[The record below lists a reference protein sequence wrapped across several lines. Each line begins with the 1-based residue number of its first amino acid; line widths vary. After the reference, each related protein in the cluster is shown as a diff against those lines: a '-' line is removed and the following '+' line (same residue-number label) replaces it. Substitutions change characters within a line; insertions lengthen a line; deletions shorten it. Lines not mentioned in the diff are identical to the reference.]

1 MIKTVTSNWA
11 LLLGIALLILGLSL
25 QNTLL
30 GVRAGIEGFPTSL
43 TGLIMSGYS
52 VGFLI
57 SAVFTPKMVA
67 NVGHVRVFAALTAVA
82 SSSILAHSVLVEPL
96 SWLAFRF
103 VTGFCISGTYVIAES
118 WLNKAATNENRGSL
132 LSVYMVVQLSAWA
145 GGQLLLNVAD
155 PGGFAL
161 FIMASV
167 LLSLAVVPMLL
178 TASPAPAIAPAR
190 HFSLLKLYR
199 SSPLGFVGMF
209 GVGLSQGAFF
219 GMGAVFAGAVGL
231 PIAQISYFMALTIIG
246 GVLLQWPVGKLSD
259 RLDRRKVL
267 IGTTIVAG
275 LATGVVGIVGT
286 DDFTLVAGAFFVYG
300 GMCLP
305 MYALCIA
312 HTNDYLDNDDMV
324 AAGGSLVLTFGI
336 GTVLGPLLAAGGMD
350 LRGPAGFALLLAIVH
365 LGIGGFG
372 LYRMTRRASLPAAAQ
387 GQHIYMAQPSPMA
400 QALAQEAAVES
411 QEAHASEQTPQSP
424 LASSPGQGYT

>member
-11 LLLGIALLILGLSL
+11 LLLGIALLVLGLGL

-30 GVRAGIEGFPTSL
+30 GVRAGIEAFPTAL

-52 VGFLI
+52 IGFLL

-82 SSSILAHSVLVEPL
+82 SCSILAHSIMVEPL
-96 SWLAFRF
+96 SWFAFRF
-103 VTGFCISGTYVIAES
+103 VTGFCISGAYVITES
-118 WLNKAATNENRGSL
+118 WLNKSATNENRGSL

-161 FIMASV
+161 FITASI

-178 TASPAPAIAPAR
+178 TASPAPALAPAR
-190 HFSLLKLYR
+190 HFSLKKLYR

-219 GMGAVFAGAVGL
+219 GMGAVFAGAAGL
-231 PIAQISYFMALTIIG
+231 PIAQISFFMALTIIG
-246 GVLLQWPVGKLSD
+246 GVLLQWPIGKLSD
-259 RLDRRKVL
+259 LFDRRKVL
-267 IGTTIVAG
+267 IANTLVAG
-275 LATGVVGIVGT
+275 LATGFVGIVGT
-286 DDFTLVAGAFFVYG
+286 ADFTVVAAAFFVYG

-312 HTNDYLDNDDMV
+312 HTNDHLDNEDMV
-324 AAGGSLVLTFGI
+324 AASGSLVLTAGI
-336 GTVLGPLLAAGGMD
+336 GMVIGPLLAAGGMD
-350 LRGPAGFALLLAIVH
+350 LRGPAGFALFLAVVH
-365 LGIGGFG
+365 LGVGGFG
-372 LYRMTRRASLPAAAQ
+372 LYRMTRRASLPAEAQ
-387 GQHIYMAQPSPMA
+387 GQHIYVSQPSPIA
-400 QALAQEAAVES
+400 QALAQEAAVEN
-411 QEAHASEQTPQSP
+411 QEPQQAEPASQSP